1 MPKTLTKPDIEEF
14 RENLCVAATRLFAE
28 RGREGF
34 TMRELASAVGVSAMT
49 PYRYFRDK
57 DAILAAVRAR
67 AFNRFAE
74 ALEAAYETT
83 SDALARSRTVG
94 LAYVHFAFGEP
105 FSYRLMFDLSQP
117 GENQYPELVQAT
129 TRARATMT
137 RHVIPLVEQGVLAGD
152 PALIGHV
159 MWASLHGAVVLEL
172 AGKLTADCSFD
183 RIVEESFT
191 ALFQGFAA
199 GRITG

>member
-14 RENLCVAATRLFAE
+14 RENLCVAASRLFAE

-34 TMRELASAVGVSAMT
+34 TMRELASALGVSPMT

-57 DAILAAVRAR
+57 EAILAAVRAR

-74 ALEAAYETT
+74 ALEAAYAST
-83 SDALARSRTVG
+83 SDARTRGRAVG
-94 LAYVHFAFGEP
+94 LAYIRFAFGEP
-105 FSYRLMFDLSQP
+105 YSYRLMFDLSQP
-117 GENQYPELVQAT
+117 DEDQYPELVAAT
-129 TRARATMT
+129 SRARATMT
-137 RHVIPLVEQGVLAGD
+137 HHVISLVELGILAGD
-152 PALIGHV
+152 PELIGHV

-172 AGKLTADCSFD
+172 AGKLTAECGFD

-199 GRITG
+199 KRITG